1 MLTPM
6 ETLERLYT
14 EAIENVQF
22 SEQFLQAAS
31 QSQVEQIIMQLNQ
44 SQYQPVS
51 ISISFNINKFQY
63 LSQTSQNKTQ
73 TTWECRHQN

>member
-73 TTWECRHQN
+73 TT